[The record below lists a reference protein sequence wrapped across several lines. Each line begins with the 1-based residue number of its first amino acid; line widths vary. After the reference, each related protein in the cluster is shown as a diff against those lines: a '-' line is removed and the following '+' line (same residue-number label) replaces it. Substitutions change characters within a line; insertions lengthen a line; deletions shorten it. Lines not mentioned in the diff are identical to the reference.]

1 MTLKGMTLTREML
14 ELNFRSGKVVVDL
27 PEFSKNITD
36 SFALETQLENRLRTK
51 MPEGY
56 EAQIIVVSRDP
67 LQLAVRVFQHV
78 PVFGKV
84 VNGKVERIDNP
95 LPDKTVFRM
104 DNVSEEAAV

>member
-1 MTLKGMTLTREML
+1 MTLKGMTMTRETL
-14 ELNFRSGKVVVDL
+14 ELNFRSGKVVIDL

-67 LQLAVRVFQHV
+67 LQFAVRVFQHI
-78 PVFGKV
+78 PVVGKV
-84 VNGKVERIDNP
+84 VRGKVVRVDNP
-95 LPDKTVFRM
+95 LPDKAAFRA
-104 DNVSEEAAV
+104 DSVEDVV